1 MNDVPGRILVVDD
14 DPNILQALSVTFET
28 LGFECATY
36 ENGAEALAQ
45 FAKEKPSIA
54 LVDLAMPGMNG
65 LQVLHALR
73 ERDPL
78 LPVIIMTAFGGLDS
92 AVDAVHEGAYE
103 YLVKPLDFQRLK
115 VLIPRAMEVRALSL
129 AVKHSSS
136 ERRTAPMDSIL
147 VGRHPSMVEVFKGI
161 GLASQEQNRST
172 VLIIGETGT
181 GKGLVARAIHEASA
195 FHSDPLVVV
204 TCAGVPETLIES
216 DLFGH
221 ERGSF
226 TGAVDRHIG
235 KVEVAGSGTV
245 FLDEVGDLSLTV
257 QQKFLRLLETG
268 EYERLGSNKTRH
280 VRARFIAA
288 THRDLAAAA
297 KEGAYREDL
306 YYRLNVI
313 KIVVPPLRERRE
325 DITLMVDHFLRLT
338 AGGASAETVA
348 VSPEAMELLLAHD
361 YPGNVREL
369 RHTLEQASALS
380 RGPVILP
387 EHLPG
392 LRRASSAAPALP
404 MVSENLREARHY
416 VLETFEKQFVER
428 MLRKTDG
435 NVTEAAVQAGVQRQS
450 FQRLMQKHGISSES
464 YRPRR

>member
-1 MNDVPGRILVVDD
+1 MSGVHEKILVVDD
-14 DPNILQALSVTFET
+14 DPNILHALTVTFET

-36 ENGAEALAQ
+36 ENGEEALAQ
-45 FAKEKPSIA
+45 FSKEKPSVA
-54 LVDLAMPGMNG
+54 LVDLAMPGMDG
-65 LQVLHALR
+65 LQVLRALR

-78 LPVIIMTAFGGLDS
+78 LPVIIMTAFGDLDS
-92 AVDAVHEGAYE
+92 AVKAVHEGAYE

-115 VLIPRAMEVRALSL
+115 ILARRAMEVRALSL
-129 AVKHSSS
+129 AVKHSTS
-136 ERRTAPMDSIL
+136 ERRTAPADSAL

-161 GLASQEQNRST
+161 GLASQEKNRST

-181 GKGLVARAIHEASA
+181 GKGLVARAIHKASVFRA
-195 FHSDPLVVV
+195 DPFVVV
-204 TCAGVPETLIES
+204 NCAGVPETLIES

-221 ERGSF
+221 ERGAF

-280 VRARFIAA
+280 VKARFIAA

-325 DITLMVDHFLRLT
+325 DIILLVDHFLRLT
-338 AGGASAETVA
+338 AGGASAKTLA
-348 VSPEAMELLLAHD
+348 VSPEAMELLHAHD

-380 RGPVILP
+380 RGPVMLP
-387 EHLPG
+387 EHLPA
-392 LRRASSAAPALP
+392 LRRTSTTTPVLP
-404 MVSENLREARHY
+404 IVSDTLREARHFI
-416 VLETFEKQFVER
+416 LETFEKQFVER
-428 MLRKTDG
+428 VLRNTDG

-464 YRPRR
+464 FRYRR